1 MRPYSNGG
9 VLIVDAMYAPYTAPG
24 FKLSVQGS
32 TADTV
37 CLIVSNDRY
46 DPKTGKADIDDLAQV
61 YLDAESGYA
70 LLDHLKAILPI
81 RTPA

>member
-1 MRPYSNGG
+1 MRPYTNDS
-9 VLIVDAMYAPYTAPG
+9 VLLLDAMYAPRVTPA
-24 FKLSVQGS
+24 FKLSVQPS
-32 TADTV
+32 VSDTI

-46 DPKTGKADIDDLAQV
+46 DRETDTADISDLAQV